1 MKLPKSTKERIDHAE
16 SLVQRFENYEPRTED
31 ERDGTPYRALEAAV
45 RERAD
50 AEHAIADAVAEMRE
64 ARWTWLDIGSILG
77 TTGQAAQQRYGK
89 VGRSPSAKAV

>member
-1 MKLPKSTKERIDHAE
+1 MPKTSQEMIDHAE

-31 ERDGTPYRALEAAV
+31 ERDLRPYRALERAV
-45 RERAD
+45 HERAN
-50 AEHAIADAVAEMRE
+50 AERVVGESVAEMRE